1 MTKIKLM
8 GAALV
13 LAAAGGLTLVT
24 AGPTSAMPG
33 WGDGHGGMSITQ
45 EQREQIRNLHSAYRA
60 ALSNL
65 DWSVDENGHSAKTMQ
80 QARELRIALRAEIMD
95 VLDRGKQPAGSTSE
109 GTCPYSGE
117 AEPVRLKSNANT
129 LYL

>member
-8 GAALV
+8 GAVLV

-33 WGDGHGGMSITQ
+33 WGDGHAGMSITQ

-65 DWSVDENGHSAKTMQ
+65 DWSVDENGHSSETMQ

-95 VLDRGKQPAGSTSE
+95 VLNRGKQPAASTPE

-117 AEPVRLKSNANT
+117 TQPVRLESNANT